1 MTSRP
6 NFGKMKSLLQT
17 LRKNFCFETNTAKI
31 VDILTKQ
38 KNDNQSI
45 NQWFICNSPNAQK
58 HNIKFQWQKG
68 NYNRSIETESC
79 EGTLRSSSQAASYF
93 IQK

>member
-1 MTSRP
+1 MT
-6 NFGKMKSLLQT
+6 LLFQA
-17 LRKNFCFETNTAKI
+17 LRKNVCFETNTSKI

-58 HNIKFQWQKG
+58 HNIKFHGKKETIGQSKQKAAKK
-68 NYNRSIETESC
+68 
-79 EGTLRSSSQAASYF
+79 TLGHRVKQLPILFKNSAALRASY
-93 IQK
+93 